1 MSVAVAHDFTY
12 DMIYLMAK
20 QQRSNKKRE
29 ASPVRTDKWKLN
41 PDPITKR
48 LLLNTVGEYR
58 RLVRALIGVVYTHW
72 IDIADSVAVASWRA
86 SAKDTIAV
94 VESLIHPTKKRP
106 EVKYKYFSR
115 AFYKFPSYLR
125 RAAIHNAVGQVS
137 SFVTRY
143 DKWQRG
149 IRNRRDALPPKLTA
163 NTGVYPSLY
172 QGQCILFGLGFTT
185 AQVKVFTGTDWIW
198 SKPIPISGFRERH
211 NCSDNQR
218 KSPQLVVNEQACQ
231 LSVPF
236 QINSKHRENSNL
248 VLAVDLGINTTATAV
263 VVSSGGTVMHRAFLH
278 YGKDI
283 DHRDQRLKRISKK
296 AKLTGKLCKGFCR
309 GLYRKANHINQQIAQ
324 SCSKQLLQI
333 AQRFGVKTIV
343 FERLKGWR
351 PKGGKKRSTLK
362 QRFHGWL
369 HRRLTQLTEMKWT
382 ELGGSVDY
390 VLPQYTSK
398 YAYDGSGRVWRN
410 KQNYALAV
418 FATGKRYNADL
429 NGSLNIAARY
439 WYKKLKLGSRN
450 DSEVWLGKNS
460 SQTPRTPVT
469 LSVLWCHPQS
479 L

>member
-1 MSVAVAHDFTY
+1 
-12 DMIYLMAK
+12 MIYSMAK
-20 QQRSNKKRE
+20 NRQRSKKKRE
-29 ASPVRTDKWKLN
+29 ASPVRTDKWKLT
-41 PDPITKR
+41 PDLETKC
-48 LLLNTVGEYR
+48 LLLKTVNEYR

-72 IDIADSVAVASWRA
+72 VDIAE
-86 SAKDTIAV
+86 AKDTISV

-106 EVKYKYFSR
+106 EVKYRYFNW

-143 DKWQRG
+143 DLWQRR
-149 IRNRRDALPPKLTA
+149 IRSRRDALPPRLTA
-163 NTGVYPSLY
+163 KTGVYPSLY
-172 QGQCILFGLGFTT
+172 QGQCILLGRENKT
-185 AQVKVFTGTDWIW
+185 AQIKVFTGTDWVW
-198 SKPIPISGFRERH
+198 SKSISVSGFRERH
-211 NCSDNQR
+211 LCSENER
-218 KSPQLVVNEQACQ
+218 KSPQLVVNEQVCQ

-236 QINSKHRENSNL
+236 QINSQQRVDSNL

-263 VVSSGGTVMHRAFLH
+263 VASSDGTVMHRAFLH

-296 AKLTGKLCKGFCR
+296 ARLTGKLCKGFCR

-324 SCSKQLLQI
+324 SCSKQLVRI
-333 AQRFGVKTIV
+333 AKTFGVKTIV
-343 FERLKGWR
+343 FEHLKGWR
-351 PKGGKKRSTLK
+351 PKGGKKRSTLR

-369 HRRLTQLTEMKWT
+369 HRRLAELTHMKWT

-390 VLPQYTSK
+390 VLPQYTSQ
-398 YAYDGSGRVWRN
+398 YAYDGSGKVSRHQN
-410 KQNYALAV
+410 NYALAV

-450 DSEVWLGKNS
+450 GSEVWLDRNS
-460 SQTPRTPVT
+460 NQTPRTPVT
-469 LSVLWCHPQS
+469 FSVLWSLPQS

>member
-1 MSVAVAHDFTY
+1 
-12 DMIYLMAK
+12 MIYFMAK
-20 QQRSNKKRE
+20 QRRSNNKRE
-29 ASPVRTDKWKLN
+29 APPVRTDKWKLH
-41 PDPITKR
+41 PDRDTKR
-48 LLLNTVGEYR
+48 LLLKTVGEYR
-58 RLVRALIGVVYTHW
+58 RLVQALIGVVYTHW
-72 IDIADSVAVASWRA
+72 LDIAE
-86 SAKDTIAV
+86 AKDTIAV

-106 EVKYKYFSR
+106 EVKYNYFSR

-143 DKWQRG
+143 DQWQRG
-149 IRNRRDALPPKLTA
+149 MRNFKDALPPKLTA

-172 QGQCILFGLGFTT
+172 QGQCILFGQDFAT
-185 AQVKVFTGTDWIW
+185 AQIKVFTGTDWIW
-198 SKPIPISGFRERH
+198 TKPIPISGHRERH
-211 NCSDNQR
+211 LAPGNER
-218 KSPQLVVNEQACQ
+218 KSPQLVVNDQTCH

-236 QINSKHRENSNL
+236 QIDSPDRENSNL
-248 VLAVDLGINTTATAV
+248 VLAVDLGINTTATAA
-263 VVSSGGTVMHRAFLH
+263 VVSSNGTVMHRAFLH

-283 DHRDQRLKRISKK
+283 DRRDQRLKRISKK
-296 AKLTGKLCKGFCR
+296 TRLTGKLHKGFCR

-324 SCSKQLLQI
+324 SCSRQLVKI

-369 HRRLTQLTEMKWT
+369 HRRLVQLTEMKWT
-382 ELGGSVDY
+382 ELGGNVAY

-398 YAYDGSGRVWRN
+398 YAYDGSGQVKRN
-410 KQNYALAV
+410 KKNYAKLV

-439 WYKKLKLGSRN
+439 WYKQLRLGSRN
-450 DSEVWLGKNS
+450 GSEVWLGKNS

-469 LSVLWCHPQS
+469 LSVLWSHPQS

>member
-1 MSVAVAHDFTY
+1 MVATHNFIC
-12 DMIYLMAK
+12 DMIYVMRQ

-29 ASPVRTDKWKLN
+29 VPPVRTDKWKLN
-41 PDPITKR
+41 PAPETKR
-48 LLLNTVGEYR
+48 LLLNMVGEYR

-72 IDIADSVAVASWRA
+72 TDISE
-86 SAKDTIAV
+86 AKDTIAV

-106 EVKYKYFSR
+106 NVKYQYFNR

-137 SFVTRY
+137 SFVSRY

-149 IRNRRDALPPKLTA
+149 IRNRFDALPPKLTA
-163 NTGVYPSLY
+163 NTGVYPCLY
-172 QGQCILFGLGFTT
+172 QGQCILFGLEFRT

-198 SKPIPISGFRERH
+198 SKPIPVTGFRDRH
-211 NCSDNQR
+211 LCSDSER
-218 KSPQLVVNEQACQ
+218 KSPQLVVNEQTCH

-236 QINSKHRENSNL
+236 QINSKDREDSNL

-263 VVSSGGTVMHRAFLH
+263 VVSPDGTVRHRAFLH
-278 YGKDI
+278 YAQDI
-283 DHRDQRLKRISKK
+283 DRRDSRLKRISKK
-296 AKLTGKLCKGFCR
+296 AKLTGKLYKGFCR

-324 SCSKQLLQI
+324 SCSKQLVRI
-333 AQRFGVKTIV
+333 AQQFGIKTIV
-343 FERLKGWR
+343 FECLKGWR
-351 PKGGKKRSTLK
+351 PKAGKKRSTLK

-398 YAYDGSGRVWRN
+398 YAYDGSGKVSRN
-410 KQNYALAV
+410 KKNYALAV

-450 DSEVWLGKNS
+450 GSEVWLGRSS

-469 LSVLWCHPQS
+469 LSVLLSDRSADAHGSPQS